1 MTEPNPGVTQLLAQW
16 RDGDEAA
23 CGELIALLY
32 KELRSLAGSYLQAER
47 EGHTLRPTALVHELY
62 LKLAGSAPLDLKD
75 RSHFLAISARQ
86 MRRLLV
92 DYARQSGAQKRGG
105 IRVDL
110 DFDLGHS
117 GISGAGWDASD
128 LNDALDRLEQVD
140 QRAVR
145 VIELRFFAGL
155 TDEET
160 AAALSISRATVR
172 RDWDYAR
179 AWLFAE
185 LSDATEHR
193 DNRA

>member
-1 MTEPNPGVTQLLAQW
+1 MVTQLLEQW
-16 RDGDEAA
+16 RNGDEAA

-32 KELRSLAGSYLQAER
+32 KELRSLAGSYLHAER

-75 RSHFLAISARQ
+75 RGHFLAIAARQ

-92 DYARQSGAQKRGG
+92 DYARQSAAQKRGG

-110 DFDLGHS
+110 DFDLS
-117 GISGAGWDASD
+117 LTGALEGGWDAGD
-128 LNDALDRLEQVD
+128 LNQALDRLEKVD
-140 QRAVR
+140 ERAAR

-160 AAALSISRATVR
+160 AAALDISRATVR

-179 AWLFAE
+179 AWLWAE
-185 LSDATEHR
+185 LTDSRQNPT
-193 DNRA
+193 NRA

>member
-1 MTEPNPGVTQLLAQW
+1 MQEPKTGVTRLLQDW
-16 RDGDEAA
+16 KNGDEAA

-32 KELRSLAGSYLQAER
+32 HELRGIAGSYLKTER

-62 LKLAGSAPLDLKD
+62 LKLAGSNPLDLKD
-75 RSHFLAISARQ
+75 RGHFLAISARQ

-92 DYARQSGAQKRGG
+92 DYARQASSQKRGG

-110 DFDLGHS
+110 DFDLGQS
-117 GISGAGWDASD
+117 PGLEGGWDPVE
-128 LNDALDRLEQVD
+128 LNAALDKLEQVD
-140 QRAVR
+140 ARAAR
-145 VIELRFFAGL
+145 VVELRFFAGL

-160 AAALSISRATVR
+160 AAALEISRATVR

-185 LSDATEHR
+185 LSDTPDLH
-193 DNRA
+193 NRA

>member
-1 MTEPNPGVTQLLAQW
+1 MTEPNSGVTQLLEQW
-16 RDGDEAA
+16 RNGDEAA
-23 CGELIALLY
+23 CGELITLLY
-32 KELRSLAGSYLQAER
+32 KELRSLAGSYMQAER

-75 RSHFLAISARQ
+75 RGHFLAISARQ

-92 DYARQSGAQKRGG
+92 DYARQSSARKRGG

-110 DFDLGHS
+110 DFDLSQPG
-117 GISGAGWDASD
+117 GPEGGWDAGD
-128 LNDALDRLEQVD
+128 LNEALDRLEKVD
-140 QRAVR
+140 ERAAR

-179 AWLFAE
+179 AWLCAE
-185 LSDATEHR
+185 LTDSQR
-193 DNRA
+193 NPGNRA